1 MSIAEQ
7 IKKLMPSTNG
17 EDGDL
22 SRLSRR
28 TSLLLVLPL
37 LAIMAICFIIP
48 IVKLF
53 FTSLSGE
60 GRGYLEL
67 LGDTGV
73 QKAFLLTF
81 QIALEVTL
89 IALVLGY
96 VLAFAMWRGSR
107 VFQGVCIALVMF
119 PLFTSLIIRNY
130 AWKTA
135 FSRNGVLNQI
145 LAWLGMQPV
154 DLLNSHPAVLVGM
167 VHVMLPFS
175 VLPIWTVLNRL
186 DPSLYRASLS
196 LGANPWQ
203 SFRKVIFPLSAPG
216 VTVASLMVFI
226 MSVGFYVTPAILG
239 GPRVT
244 MVANLID
251 TEVNTY
257 LDFRAG
263 ASLSF
268 VLLIITLAIVGL
280 AYRVLDVDRL
290 LREQS

>member
-7 IKKLMPSTNG
+7 IKKPTRSKDTDN
-17 EDGDL
+17 GDL
-22 SRLSRR
+22 SRLSRK

-37 LAIMAICFIIP
+37 LAILAICFVVP

-53 FTSLSGE
+53 LSSLSGE

-67 LGDTGV
+67 LGDSTV
-73 QKAFLLTF
+73 QQAFLLTL
-81 QIALEVTL
+81 QIALEVTI

-96 VLAFAMWRGSR
+96 VLAIAMWRGSR
-107 VFQGVCIALVMF
+107 IFQGVCIALVMF
-119 PLFTSLIIRNY
+119 PLFTSLVIRNY
-130 AWKTA
+130 AWKTV
-135 FSRNGVLNQI
+135 FSRNGILNHL
-145 LAWLGMQPV
+145 LASLGMQPV
-154 DLLNSHPAVLVGM
+154 DLLNSHAAVLVGM
-167 VHVMLPFS
+167 VHVMLPFT

-186 DPSLYRASLS
+186 DPALYRASLS

-203 SFRKVIFPLSAPG
+203 SFRSVILPLSAPG

-244 MVANLID
+244 MISNLID
-251 TEVNTY
+251 VEVNTY

-268 VLLIITLAIVGL
+268 VLLVITLAIVGV
-280 AYRVLDVDRL
+280 AYRVLDVDRIL
-290 LREQS
+290 KESS